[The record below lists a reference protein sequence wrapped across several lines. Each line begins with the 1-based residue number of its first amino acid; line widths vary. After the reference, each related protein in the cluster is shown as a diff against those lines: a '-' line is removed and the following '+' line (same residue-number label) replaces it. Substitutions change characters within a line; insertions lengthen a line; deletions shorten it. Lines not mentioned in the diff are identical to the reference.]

1 MKGMKMKTFARLSC
15 FVVYIALAC
24 IPVDATPRSVNE
36 SNPVRKI
43 YIAKAEPFENREP
56 FISRWKRFNSYLK
69 QELTRFGFIVV
80 DEKANADAILSGNFG
95 EEVMVDGPQANP
107 PKLYYDFELI
117 LPTNEKVWR
126 IEFDVRSRSGV
137 LADEKAARKIAEEMS
152 TAWQESWK

>member
-1 MKGMKMKTFARLSC
+1 MKMKTFARLSC
-15 FVVYIALAC
+15 LVAYIALAC

-80 DEKANADAILSGNFG
+80 DEKAMPTPYSAVISERKLWWMAHRLTRQSSIMTLS
-95 EEVMVDGPQANP
+95 
-107 PKLYYDFELI
+107 LSC
-117 LPTNEKVWR
+117 LPTKKYGALSSTFVADPEVWQMKR
-126 IEFDVRSRSGV
+126 LLG
-137 LADEKAARKIAEEMS
+137 KAPRR
-152 TAWQESWK
+152 